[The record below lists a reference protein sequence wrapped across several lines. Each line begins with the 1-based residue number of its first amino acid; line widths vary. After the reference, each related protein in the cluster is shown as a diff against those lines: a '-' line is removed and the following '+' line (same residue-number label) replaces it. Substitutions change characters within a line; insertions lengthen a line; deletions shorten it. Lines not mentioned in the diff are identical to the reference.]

1 MKTTANHAL
10 PPELLASLESMG
22 ELQRFEAGELLIQE
36 GEVSDHLYILLS
48 GQLKVFTLSA
58 KGRELVYNTLHP
70 GESFGELALDGH
82 PRSASVR
89 AMLASQCV
97 VIAGDTLRDLAKTN
111 PDFLFHLF
119 VKVMGLLRRA
129 TQKLKSLALD
139 DVYERILAL
148 VEEEAVQTDEIR
160 HLPRTLTQQE
170 IANRIGSSREMVNH
184 VFRDLA
190 RGGFVV
196 KDPHHGL
203 VIEKTLPKHW

>member
-1 MKTTANHAL
+1 MKTTAQHTL

-48 GQLKVFTLSA
+48 GRLKVFTLSA
-58 KGRELVYNTLHP
+58 KGRELVYNTLYP
-70 GESFGELALDGH
+70 GETFGELALDGH

-89 AMLASQCV
+89 AVLASECV
-97 VIAGDTLRDLAKTN
+97 VIAGGTLREFAKTN
-111 PDFLFHLF
+111 PDFLFHLV

-129 TQKLKSLALD
+129 TQKLKSVALD

-148 VEEEAVQTDEIR
+148 IEDEAVQTDAIQ
-160 HLPRTLTQQE
+160 HLPSTLTQQE

-184 VFRDLA
+184 VFRDLI
-190 RGGFVV
+190 RGGFVEKSRRYGLILR
-196 KDPHHGL
+196 KD
-203 VIEKTLPKHW
+203 LPRHW